1 MIRELASFHKYLP
14 AIESPKVPPSLADR
28 FKYTFIILLI
38 YFLMYHTFV
47 IGIKG
52 IDASTNLISTL
63 TASRLGTLLT
73 LGITP
78 MIIASLLL
86 QLLVKGEIFKFDL
99 SDQKNIKIFQEA
111 QVTFAII
118 IAMFQGFF
126 SAASMV
132 GFDGLGPFVADG
144 FRGNQSVF
152 LLVFIQIVLGA
163 IIIIYLDQI
172 STKYGLTSG
181 ISLFIAAGVSFS
193 ILSLIGYLLLDDFIG
208 IIPNILSQA
217 GIDRLQFVII
227 QMIPIIVT
235 ILAIYIISYVQSY
248 KLPIPLNIGGQSR
261 KIEIPFF
268 YLTTIPVIF
277 SSALLFIF
285 NQLGMAMMGVPGEGL
300 LVDVV
305 RYIGAIFYILGP
317 VFHNYNM
324 SEYLAILFTGKV
336 PILNIPEY
344 IHLVIYIIAMA
355 MFSMIF
361 GVVWAEATGQDGK
374 SVAKIIMNNPNVSIE
389 GYRRDPRML
398 EKMITEYIDGLIK
411 LSSFSIGLI
420 AGIGDAV
427 LVLGTS
433 TGILLMISIYDK
445 IIPQIKEFLKVYNP
459 MILKILGE

>member
-14 AIESPKVPPSLADR
+14 AVESPKIPPSLADK
-28 FKYTFIILLI
+28 FKYTAIVLFI

-47 IGIKG
+47 IGVKG
-52 IDASTNLISTL
+52 TDTSTNLISTL
-63 TASRLGTLLT
+63 TASRIGTLLT
-73 LGITP
+73 LGIAP

-99 SDQKNIKIFQEA
+99 SDPRNMKTFQEA

-118 IAMFQGFF
+118 IAIFQGFF
-126 SAASMV
+126 SAISMV
-132 GFDGLGPFVADG
+132 GLDGTGGFVADG
-144 FRGNQSVF
+144 FRGNSSVF
-152 LLVFIQIVLGA
+152 LLVFFQIVLGA

-193 ILSLIGYLLLDDFIG
+193 IISLFGYLMFDELIG

-217 GIDRLQFVII
+217 GIDRLQFVIV
-227 QMIPIIVT
+227 QMIPITVT
-235 ILAIYIISYVQSY
+235 ILAIYIIAYIQSY

-261 KIEIPFF
+261 RIEIPFF

-285 NQLGMAMMGVPGEGL
+285 SQLGMSMMSIVGEGL
-300 LVDVV
+300 LVDIV
-305 RYIGAIFYILGP
+305 RYLGAIFYILGP
-317 VFHNYNM
+317 IFHNYNM
-324 SEYLAILFTGKV
+324 SEYLAILFTAKV

-344 IHLVIYIIAMA
+344 IHLLIYIVAMA
-355 MFSMIF
+355 LFSMMF
-361 GVVWAEATGQDGK
+361 GVIWAETTGQDGK
-374 SVAKIIMNNPNVSIE
+374 SVAKLIMNNPNVYME
-389 GYRRDPRML
+389 GYRRDPRVM
-398 EKMITEYIDGLIK
+398 ERMITEYIDGLIR
-411 LSSFSIGLI
+411 LSSFTIGLI
-420 AGIGDAV
+420 AGLGDAL

-445 IIPQIKEFLKVYNP
+445 LIPQIKEFLKVHNP